1 MSQRRLLQSEGLTKD
16 SSPEKKADYGLT
28 FLIVFSLAA
37 AWIAAGSTGLLSHP
51 LRRVLTLSFLGIAIL
66 APRPCPCRKN
76 NSRLIML
83 VSACIAIYLTMSPLQ
98 TINILAVS
106 LVLAGYSISS
116 SGFTKRISLI
126 LSVSILIFTIYRI
139 AYIGIPTIWIISDN
153 ISGILGNITKSV
165 TNQPLLAG
173 PTFAGIDF
181 LILMSIFWILCLL
194 EIPKSRTTKAFYG
207 FAGIFAGH
215 LCYLIAL
222 SYAPQLAHAVS
233 EPTSEE
239 IWSWAGLFHK
249 AIPWNFPMLACVIQ
263 LFIAS
268 SMFRWIQWPIDK
280 IPSKTESP
288 LLLWHKKYLLW
299 IAGAGLAI
307 LLPLNLA
314 LYPNQLTLQGKK
326 IVFSEKGF
334 LNWLKPEH
342 GQYGR
347 LSSGM
352 YGMLPIFTE
361 SMGGISLISEN
372 LSQEDLSD
380 ADVLVLLFPDDPWE
394 EGQLQRIW
402 NFVKNGGSLL
412 VMGEHTTCD
421 SNGSNR
427 FNEVLEPTNI
437 QVEFDCATF
446 TIGGWLQSYEPIL
459 HPTTAAIPDE
469 RNKFG
474 VVIGAS
480 LNINW
485 PARPLLIGRWG
496 WSDMGDRGSGRAM
509 MGDDIYNPGERLGD
523 LVLAA
528 EQPLGKGRI
537 IAFGDT
543 SGLTNGI
550 NVSSYV
556 FTSRLFGYLAGH
568 SNAHPM
574 WKQIS
579 GILLFVLLIIF
590 IFSNSSPLNV
600 TLIILCLTIS
610 LSISNSITQKS
621 GEILPDGRYKS
632 PNNLAYVDSSH
643 LEAYSGESWRPDGIG
658 GFMLTLMRNDYIAL
672 SLAEFSRKH
681 IELADLFISIAPSRS
696 FSRKEQEAIK
706 DFVMN
711 GGDFIITAG
720 MDDAGPCSSLLS
732 QFGFTIGSPSTD
744 KIEPTPFGYF
754 KSPYL
759 GLQDKQVFVRFNAAW
774 PVYCNDPQ
782 AKVIAYGR
790 DNVPVIIM
798 RNFGKGNVVVIGDT
812 CFAMNKNLEWEGG
825 ETFEGLRENADFW
838 RWFISLLRDQDEQWI
853 PPALQESSPPTNPI
867 QEGTN

>member
-16 SSPEKKADYGLT
+16 SSPEKKTDYGLT
-28 FLIVFSLAA
+28 FLVVFSLAA

-51 LRRVLTLSFLGIAIL
+51 LRHILTLLCISLAVL
-66 APRPCPCRKN
+66 APRPCPWHKN
-76 NSRLIML
+76 TSRLIML
-83 VSACIAIYLTMSPLQ
+83 VLVCIAIYMTTSPLQ
-98 TINILAVS
+98 AINVLAVS
-106 LVLAGYSISS
+106 IVLAGYSISS
-116 SGFTKRISLI
+116 TGFTKRISLI
-126 LSVSILIFTIYRI
+126 LSFSILIFAIYKM

-153 ISGILGNITKSV
+153 ISRILGSITKSV

-173 PTFAGIDF
+173 PTFAGIDY
-181 LILMSIFWILCLL
+181 LILMSIFWILCLS
-194 EIPKSRTTKAFYG
+194 ETSKPKTTKAFYG

-222 SYAPQLAHAVS
+222 SYVPQLSQAVV
-233 EPTSEE
+233 EPTGEE
-239 IWSWAGLFHK
+239 IWSWAALFHK
-249 AIPWNFPMLACVIQ
+249 AIPWNFPILACGIQ
-263 LFIAS
+263 LLIAACI
-268 SMFRWIQWPIDK
+268 FQWVLLPTENNS
-280 IPSKTESP
+280 SKTSF
-288 LLLWHKKYLLW
+288 LLSLRRKY
-299 IAGAGLAI
+299 IIGISGAFLAI
-307 LLPLNLA
+307 FLPLILT
-314 LYPNQLTLQGKK
+314 LYPSQLTLQGKK
-326 IVFSEKGF
+326 IVFNEKGF

-352 YGMLPIFTE
+352 YGMLPKFVE
-361 SMGGISLISEN
+361 SMGGTSLISEN

-380 ADVLVLLFPDDPWE
+380 ADVLVLLFPDDQWE
-394 EGQLQRIW
+394 DGQLDRIW

-421 SNGSNR
+421 ANGNNR

-446 TIGGWLQSYEPIL
+446 TIGGWLQSYDPML
-459 HPTTAAIPDE
+459 HPATAGIPDE

-485 PARPLLIGRWG
+485 PARPLLVGRWG

-509 MGDDIYNPGERLGD
+509 MGDDIYNQGERLGD

-528 EQPLGKGRI
+528 EQPFGKGRI

-543 SGLTNGI
+543 SSLTNGI
-550 NVSSYV
+550 NVSAYA

-568 SNAHPM
+568 SNAHPV
-574 WKQIS
+574 WRQLF
-579 GILLFVLLIIF
+579 GIIICILLIIF
-590 IFSNSSPLNV
+590 IFAKPSPSNV
-600 TLIILCLTIS
+600 AMIILCLMISMTIS
-610 LSISNSITQKS
+610 YAITQRS
-621 GEILPDGRYKS
+621 GEIPPDGRYKS

-643 LEAYSGESWRPDGIG
+643 LEAYSGESWRADGIG
-658 GFMLTLMRNDYIAL
+658 GLMLTLMRNNYLAL
-672 SLAEFSRKH
+672 SLEEFSAKH
-681 IELADLFISIAPSRS
+681 IALADLFISIAPSQN
-696 FSRKEQEAIK
+696 FTRKEQKVIK

-720 MDDAGPCSSLLS
+720 KDDAGPCSLLLS
-732 QFGFTIGSPSTD
+732 QFGFSIGSSSTD
-744 KIEPTPFGYF
+744 KLEPIPFGYF

-759 GLQDKQVFVRFNAAW
+759 ESGDKQAFVRFYAAW

-790 DNVPVIIM
+790 GNVPVIIM
-798 RNFGKGNVVVIGDT
+798 RNFGKGKVVVIGDT

-825 ETFEGLRENADFW
+825 EAFEGMRENADFW
-838 RWFISLLRDQDEQWI
+838 RWFITVLRDQEQWI
-853 PPALQESSPPTNPI
+853 PPALQVPTPATTPE
-867 QEGTN
+867 QEDAN